1 MNTKKILSIISL
13 AGVMAMNVQPIA
25 SSMSNNKVLLAS
37 TTKIEKSNET
47 NKTIIKNNSLD
58 NQKIQLFC
66 DYYGPY
72 ISGAIKFNTINNK
85 IEISP
90 INNRKFSNTRTNKA
104 FSITLYSKDG
114 TIIKSKSYSD
124 SENINDIAKDFN
136 GLTFNYGDRIS
147 IQSTGLYVWTSGI
160 DSRSNYP
167 EDLGTNAKPNENIN
181 YEITQDGLKKIED
194 NLIVNPIYFTLNS
207 NKINVSGK
215 AKPNMIVNIWVDNK
229 DYKTTS
235 DSKGIYNLDI
245 TADKNITV
253 STKIKVLAE
262 GEKEKI
268 VNPILNPNI
277 YKISENNISIDN
289 IWNQHIGTLKFNPLT
304 SKIEFIKD
312 WAQINPY
319 VSKDDEVFSISM
331 YKSNGKL
338 VKTVKVKGTEHP
350 QTELSNTFNNL
361 NFSYGDIIKID
372 YKKSSKL
379 KISNFNNEKQYLINK
394 PIEMKITQDGLKL
407 CDMTE
412 IKVNPFGVLGNG
424 KITTGIISGNI
435 NKANQVV
442 NVIVEGKEFT
452 TKSNSEG
459 KFEVNISDVNGFTN
473 ETNILVETDGQLTT
487 TINPS
492 VNKNLGILKS
502 KIYISDKNKDATYG
516 QTISF
521 NPATMT
527 VNNERGKAF
536 AAQLIDGKSGKLIAS
551 CATSNFNVFDSKE
564 DLNGAHFKYGDII
577 AVYESKET
585 QLSCGNLLLD
595 DGKTKIDAVDKFKC
609 FKITPS
615 GLVPLEN
622 KDLITSQALYKGNQ
636 NIVLTGKTLPNAD
649 VNAYFNN
656 GSKIVKADNN
666 GNFSIEIPIND
677 APIDS
682 EIRVFVNNDNNKI
695 LTVKYD
701 SNLININTNRIEV
714 LNNTN
719 VPIFNV
725 SFNPVNNTLQAA
737 ANPLSKTYTGAFY
750 GDSLNIKLIDSK
762 TGKYIYSF
770 KGNKLD
776 DINGFISEVNNKNYK
791 LGDIIE
797 VSYNPQFVKAN
808 VYDGKNSIG
817 NTTGAKEYF
826 EITNKGLVNLNNKFI
841 NVKPLDILS
850 NEKVISA
857 NIEGTAKPNT
867 FVDVS
872 VDGNIFKGMTNGNGN
887 FNIAINDKDGFTN
900 NTNIIVS
907 SEGYIPTQI
916 TPSIKSNIQLMNSY
930 INFYDN
936 QGWQGKLSSSIT
948 FNPQTMKFI
957 VNNYAD
963 SFGDGKSHY
972 FNFNLYNTN
981 GDKILSSSV
990 NNGATSQLTNLLNE
1004 KSFNYGDIIGLSYN
1018 KDISRPVVLNGN
1030 KILSNISGDEEY
1042 FKITKEGLVK
1052 VNFGQ
1057 NAYTSNVSW
1066 DNNNLVVDSNI
1077 ANGQSENI
1085 LKANKK
1091 LVILDSNN
1099 KIVDSVNTSILNN
1112 NELSVQAIIP
1122 ESILN
1127 KLVVGQH
1134 YTFAL
1139 EVNNKLFPI
1148 KVSSNTPSNSKY
1160 ILEGNSDNLLLIAV
1174 TEKSVINIDKSSDIS
1189 SYAKEFEINI
1199 NSMMNTN
1206 NNADILGSDK
1216 LNYDITTREFITR
1229 VGETNLENFF
1239 NKSEANKEFINWVLN
1254 NKIAMQE
1261 YLQATNPKEMNING
1275 LQIWSDIW
1283 NKYTNSRTGFNL
1295 KLAIAV
1301 AVSNATPIKAWPGKG
1316 TVGDPVERYNIFETL
1331 NEEGEMLPIFKTL
1344 DIRHIM
1350 YVVNT
1355 HIPNSQILGM
1365 RAVIM
1370 QNHNAFINANGHSGL
1385 NNIAYTINYNE
1396 INPHTGVSVFGPD
1409 FYGAN
1414 PSPLDVWY
1422 DGGVCGSTSYIG
1434 ASACQIFGMPAQPVG
1449 QPGHCAFIFYNN
1461 QKEWVLGNN
1470 ISGWSG
1476 SSGADIS
1483 GWSKGIATNGNVTNY
1498 NLLYENIDK
1507 QKLSNSNEYL
1517 WLASSRTSYKD
1528 KMNAIDK
1535 AISIEPLNL
1544 EAWLDKINLMKT
1556 NNNLTVKDYM
1566 NLSEEIIKALKDYPM
1581 PMFDILLQIK
1591 NQILNNGTTLDY
1603 NYYVDSIQKALNL
1616 VENPNQKP
1624 IAKDMLNLMPKE
1636 GLEKGVTPLTNSS
1649 ITINN
1654 IWNQSL
1660 AKLGFNT
1667 LSMKMNVNK
1676 GWSVINPYLKE
1687 RAFTIGLYNKNN
1699 ELIKSVTLKGGD
1711 YPEDPL
1717 YNAFNN
1723 LDFKYGDKIF
1733 IDYNRSSKISISHLY
1748 KDNILNNSYDVNKSS
1763 VFEITKNGLVYIG
1776 DSIN

>member
-25 SSMSNNKVLLAS
+25 SSMGNNKVLLAS

-47 NKTIIKNNSLD
+47 NKNIIKNNSLD
-58 NQKIQLFC
+58 NQTIQLFC

-72 ISGAIKFNTINNK
+72 ISGVIKFNTNNNK

-90 INNRKFSNTRTNKA
+90 INNVKFSNTRTNKA
-104 FSITLYSKDG
+104 FSITLYSEDG
-114 TIIKSKSYSD
+114 TIIKSKSYNN

-147 IQSTGLYVWTSGI
+147 IQSTGLYVWTKGI

-167 EDLGTNAKPNENIN
+167 EDLSTNAKPNENIN

-215 AKPNMIVNIWVDNK
+215 AKPNAIVNIWVDNK
-229 DYKTTS
+229 NYKTTS

-245 TADKNITV
+245 IADKNITV

-268 VNPILNPNI
+268 INPILNPNT
-277 YKISENNISIDN
+277 YKISENNISINN

-338 VKTVKVKGTEHP
+338 IKTVKVKGAEHP
-350 QTELSNTFNNL
+350 QTELSNAFNNL

-407 CDMTE
+407 CDMPE

-424 KITTGIISGNI
+424 KITTGTISGNI

-473 ETNILVETDGQLTT
+473 ETTILVETDGQLTT

-492 VNKNLGILKS
+492 VDKNLGILKS
-502 KIYISDKNKDATYG
+502 KIYISGKNKDATYG

-551 CATSNFNVFDSKE
+551 CATSNFNVFDSKD

-585 QLSCGNLLLD
+585 QLSWGNLLLD
-595 DGKTKIDAVDKFKC
+595 DGKTKIDAVNQFKC

-636 NIVLTGKTLPNAD
+636 NIVLTGKAFPNAD

-666 GNFSIEIPIND
+666 GNFSLEIPIND

-719 VPIFNV
+719 VPIFNI
-725 SFNPVNNTLQAA
+725 SFNPVNNTLQATV
-737 ANPLSKTYTGAFY
+737 NPLSKTYTGAFY
-750 GDSLNIKLIDSK
+750 GNSLNIKLIDSK

-776 DINGFISEVNNKNYK
+776 DINGFISEVNNKSYK
-791 LGDIIE
+791 IGDIIE

-808 VYDGKNSIG
+808 AYDGKNSIG

-826 EITNKGLVNLNNKFI
+826 EITNKGLVNLDNKFI

-850 NEKVISA
+850 NEKVTSA

-867 FVDVS
+867 SVEVS
-872 VDGNIFKGMTNGNGN
+872 VDGKIFKGMTNKNGD
-887 FNIAINDKDGFTN
+887 FNIAVNDKDGFTS
-900 NTNIIVS
+900 NTSIIVS
-907 SEGYIPTQI
+907 SEGYIPTQV

-957 VNNYAD
+957 VNNYTD

-972 FNFNLYNTN
+972 FNFDLYNSN
-981 GDKILSSSV
+981 GDKILSSSI

-1030 KILSNISGDEEY
+1030 KVLSNISGDEEY

-1127 KLVVGQH
+1127 KLVVGQN

-1160 ILEGNSDNLLLIAV
+1160 ILEGNSDNLLSIAV

-1189 SYAKEFEINI
+1189 SYAKEFETNI
-1199 NSMMNTN
+1199 NSMMNAN
-1206 NNADILGSDK
+1206 NNVDILGTDK

-1229 VGETNLENFF
+1229 VGEINLENFF

-1301 AVSNATPIKAWPGKG
+1301 AVSNAKPINAWPGKG

-1331 NEEGEMLPIFKTL
+1331 NEEGGMLPIFKTL

-1355 HIPNSQILGM
+1355 HIPNSQILEM

-1370 QNHNAFINANGHSGL
+1370 QNHNAFINANGHNGL

-1396 INPHTGVSVFGPD
+1396 INPHTGASIFGPD

-1434 ASACQIFGMPAQPVG
+1434 ASACQIFGIPAQPVG

-1535 AISIEPLNL
+1535 AISIEPLNV

-1566 NLSEEIIKALKDYPM
+1566 NLSDEIIKALKDYPM
-1581 PMFDILLQIK
+1581 PMFDVLLQIK
-1591 NQILNNGTTLDY
+1591 NPILNNGTTLDY

-1687 RAFTIGLYNKNN
+1687 KAFTIGLYNKNN
-1699 ELIKSVTLKGGD
+1699 ELIKSVILKGGD
-1711 YPEDPL
+1711 RPEDPL

-1748 KDNILNNSYDVNKSS
+1748 KDSILNNSYDVNKPS
-1763 VFEITKNGLVYIG
+1763 VFEITENGLVYIG

>member
-1 MNTKKILSIISL
+1 M
-13 AGVMAMNVQPIA
+13 
-25 SSMSNNKVLLAS
+25 
-37 TTKIEKSNET
+37 T
-47 NKTIIKNNSLD
+47 NK
-58 NQKIQLFC
+58 
-66 DYYGPY
+66 
-72 ISGAIKFNTINNK
+72 
-85 IEISP
+85 
-90 INNRKFSNTRTNKA
+90 
-104 FSITLYSKDG
+104 
-114 TIIKSKSYSD
+114 
-124 SENINDIAKDFN
+124 N
-136 GLTFNYGDRIS
+136 GD
-147 IQSTGLYVWTSGI
+147 
-160 DSRSNYP
+160 
-167 EDLGTNAKPNENIN
+167 
-181 YEITQDGLKKIED
+181 
-194 NLIVNPIYFTLNS
+194 
-207 NKINVSGK
+207 
-215 AKPNMIVNIWVDNK
+215 
-229 DYKTTS
+229 
-235 DSKGIYNLDI
+235 
-245 TADKNITV
+245 
-253 STKIKVLAE
+253 
-262 GEKEKI
+262 
-268 VNPILNPNI
+268 
-277 YKISENNISIDN
+277 
-289 IWNQHIGTLKFNPLT
+289 
-304 SKIEFIKD
+304 
-312 WAQINPY
+312 
-319 VSKDDEVFSISM
+319 
-331 YKSNGKL
+331 
-338 VKTVKVKGTEHP
+338 
-350 QTELSNTFNNL
+350 
-361 NFSYGDIIKID
+361 
-372 YKKSSKL
+372 
-379 KISNFNNEKQYLINK
+379 
-394 PIEMKITQDGLKL
+394 
-407 CDMTE
+407 
-412 IKVNPFGVLGNG
+412 
-424 KITTGIISGNI
+424 
-435 NKANQVV
+435 
-442 NVIVEGKEFT
+442 
-452 TKSNSEG
+452 
-459 KFEVNISDVNGFTN
+459 
-473 ETNILVETDGQLTT
+473 
-487 TINPS
+487 
-492 VNKNLGILKS
+492 
-502 KIYISDKNKDATYG
+502 
-516 QTISF
+516 
-521 NPATMT
+521 
-527 VNNERGKAF
+527 
-536 AAQLIDGKSGKLIAS
+536 
-551 CATSNFNVFDSKE
+551 
-564 DLNGAHFKYGDII
+564 
-577 AVYESKET
+577 
-585 QLSCGNLLLD
+585 
-595 DGKTKIDAVDKFKC
+595 
-609 FKITPS
+609 
-615 GLVPLEN
+615 
-622 KDLITSQALYKGNQ
+622 
-636 NIVLTGKTLPNAD
+636 
-649 VNAYFNN
+649 
-656 GSKIVKADNN
+656 
-666 GNFSIEIPIND
+666 
-677 APIDS
+677 
-682 EIRVFVNNDNNKI
+682 
-695 LTVKYD
+695 
-701 SNLININTNRIEV
+701 
-714 LNNTN
+714 
-719 VPIFNV
+719 
-725 SFNPVNNTLQAA
+725 
-737 ANPLSKTYTGAFY
+737 
-750 GDSLNIKLIDSK
+750 
-762 TGKYIYSF
+762 
-770 KGNKLD
+770 
-776 DINGFISEVNNKNYK
+776 
-791 LGDIIE
+791 
-797 VSYNPQFVKAN
+797 
-808 VYDGKNSIG
+808 
-817 NTTGAKEYF
+817 
-826 EITNKGLVNLNNKFI
+826 
-841 NVKPLDILS
+841 
-850 NEKVISA
+850 
-857 NIEGTAKPNT
+857 
-867 FVDVS
+867 
-872 VDGNIFKGMTNGNGN
+872 
-887 FNIAINDKDGFTN
+887 FNIAVNDKDGFTS
-900 NTNIIVS
+900 NTSIIVS
-907 SEGYIPTQI
+907 SEGYIPTQV

-957 VNNYAD
+957 VNNYTD

-972 FNFNLYNTN
+972 FNFDLYNSN
-981 GDKILSSSV
+981 GDKILSSSI

-1030 KILSNISGDEEY
+1030 KVLSNISGDEEY

-1127 KLVVGQH
+1127 KLVVGQN

-1160 ILEGNSDNLLLIAV
+1160 ILEGNSDNLLSIAV

-1189 SYAKEFEINI
+1189 SYAKEFETNI
-1199 NSMMNTN
+1199 NSMMNAN
-1206 NNADILGSDK
+1206 NNVDILGTDK

-1229 VGETNLENFF
+1229 VGEINLENFF

-1261 YLQATNPKEMNING
+1261 YLQATNPKEMNIN
-1275 LQIWSDIW
+1275 D
-1283 NKYTNSRTGFNL
+1283 
-1295 KLAIAV
+1295 
-1301 AVSNATPIKAWPGKG
+1301 
-1316 TVGDPVERYNIFETL
+1316 
-1331 NEEGEMLPIFKTL
+1331 
-1344 DIRHIM
+1344 IM

-1355 HIPNSQILGM
+1355 HIPNSQILEM

-1370 QNHNAFINANGHSGL
+1370 QNHNAFINANGHNGL

-1396 INPHTGVSVFGPD
+1396 INPHTGASIFGPD

-1434 ASACQIFGMPAQPVG
+1434 ASACQIFGIPAQPVG

-1535 AISIEPLNL
+1535 AISIEPLNV

-1566 NLSEEIIKALKDYPM
+1566 NLSDEIIKALKDYPM
-1581 PMFDILLQIK
+1581 PMFDVLLQIK
-1591 NQILNNGTTLDY
+1591 NPILNNGTTLDY

-1687 RAFTIGLYNKNN
+1687 KAFTIGLYNKNN
-1699 ELIKSVTLKGGD
+1699 ELIKSVILKGGD
-1711 YPEDPL
+1711 RPEDPL

-1748 KDNILNNSYDVNKSS
+1748 KDSILNNSYDVNKPS
-1763 VFEITKNGLVYIG
+1763 VFEITENGLVYIG